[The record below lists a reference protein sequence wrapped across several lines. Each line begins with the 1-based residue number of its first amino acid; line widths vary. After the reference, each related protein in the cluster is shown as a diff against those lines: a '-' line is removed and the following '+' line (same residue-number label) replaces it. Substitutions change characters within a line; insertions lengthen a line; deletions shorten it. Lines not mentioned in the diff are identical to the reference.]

1 MPRSFNAAKILSS
14 KRQGPEALTAIGEY
28 SSLVEQAVSGRTP
41 MDEKLMGIVRHSLG
55 TVGMLVVYY
64 GYSDDA
70 TWIAVTGA
78 VMTFVP
84 FVWSWMAKKKDA

>member
-1 MPRSFNAAKILSS
+1 
-14 KRQGPEALTAIGEY
+14 
-28 SSLVEQAVSGRTP
+28 
-41 MDEKLMGIVRHSLG
+41 MDEKLMGIVRHALG